1 MFKLNKP
8 QIRFTKRQAFDAL
21 TLGLMGIAAIALIAL
36 VLFYTIPVKLADIKV
51 PVATDKASYYPSQQ
65 IGGIFFGEIYYK
77 GEVRILREV
86 FCKDYHRVIVPP
98 AESRV
103 DGNLFST
110 QSTPHKL
117 EGTSA
122 PIGELP
128 ADAPIGANCVIQFTN
143 IYEIKTPFGTRHE
156 EYQYYT
162 QNFAIVTK
170 EKRLELDNQANA
182 DNTAQQGIAPDS
194 SLSTIGGN
202 STTNTNSSN
211 QSTKSYSTTNN
222 TTNNNTNTPP
232 VAPHEVCTINALG
245 IKAFCRTEYY

>member
-1 MFKLNKP
+1 MFKLNK
-8 QIRFTKRQAFDAL
+8 FKTTKRQAFDAI
-21 TLGLMGIAAIALIAL
+21 TLGLMSFAAIALIAL
-36 VLFYTIPVKLADIKV
+36 VLFYTVPVKLADIKV

-86 FCKDYHRVIVPP
+86 FCKDYHRVIAPP
-98 AESRV
+98 AESTV

-110 QSTPHKL
+110 QSIPHKL
-117 EGTSA
+117 EGASV
-122 PIGELP
+122 PIGQLP

-170 EKRLELDNQANA
+170 EKRLELDNAA
-182 DNTAQQGIAPDS
+182 KKDNDAQKAAS
-194 SLSTIGGN
+194 SDQSSTIGGSN
-202 STTNTNSSN
+202 STTNTN
-211 QSTKSYSTTNN
+211 TTNN
-222 TTNNNTNTPP
+222 TTNNSTTNNTTTNTTPP

-245 IKAFCRTEYY
+245 VKAFCRTEYY